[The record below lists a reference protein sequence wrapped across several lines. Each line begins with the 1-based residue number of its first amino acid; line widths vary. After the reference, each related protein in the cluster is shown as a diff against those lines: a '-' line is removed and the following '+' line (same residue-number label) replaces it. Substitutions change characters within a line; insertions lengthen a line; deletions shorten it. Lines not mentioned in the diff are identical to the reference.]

1 MQSLTED
8 EAVAAYHTRPDLDSA
23 QPPTNVNRSRSLPR
37 HYCKS
42 GDPGSASDA
51 YCLSRHL
58 QGQRPGI
65 LFVSF
70 VVFVAPMKRVEA
82 EREVRWDS
90 IDDYRLKI
98 TDCKVK
104 PFNL

>member
-58 QGQRPGI
+58 QGQRPGT
-65 LFVSF
+65 LFARSVI
-70 VVFVAPMKRVEA
+70 FVAPKKGVDVA
-82 EREVRWDS
+82 RESKSPSVRYS
-90 IDDYRLKI
+90 GYL
-98 TDCKVK
+98 
-104 PFNL
+104 